1 MTTDMERELR
11 ELFRDKAGEAPVSTL
26 GTSGAAPQ
34 QVLRRGRRRQVGTVL
49 GSILVAATLAVG
61 SFAGLR
67 SLIRSD
73 QDPFRA
79 GHEYE
84 VFERTATVE
93 AFTITSP
100 SDWFLVNQWPLSML
114 IAVEGSSGVSS
125 PCPADVADTCQ
136 TSNDQTSSPIPLPH
150 GLPMLQ
156 LSNVDLGLTTNAC
169 ADGLPAGAAALYVAL
184 DAHPQ
189 VGGDAPPI
197 QEFPSGNGLPS
208 EGDGAC
214 GPGRYAHFKVNGEPL
229 FAWIGIG
236 SGVSDEDRDT
246 VENSYETMSAIPDW
260 EHAPPKETTPAYV
273 IAGGSADNGDP
284 WRLELRPGEQSPELS
299 LEGVDLSFVGV
310 DPRIDHDPVDPAIPI
325 EICCGWTD
333 GGDTVLVDVT
343 FGFVRKDAT
352 GVELQVAESDELTG
366 QILPGMIVPIPPT
379 LGSFGSDLFFIPGT
393 AGLAGQVVPLGIDGS
408 TEPSVAT
415 DRAGE
420 VRLNGALLGQNWGAR
435 FTGAFA
441 DESACIRVT
450 IDEAYEPLC
459 IKRLETSLA
468 GTQPSMHLWVTDDL
482 ALFAG
487 SVPWPVV
494 DIRFTSDDGTTRPM
508 ELQCTGGPAG
518 WTDPDK
524 KVCAIALPPEG
535 SGTFEYLDGD
545 GAVLFEEGNGWA
557 SATAEAP
564 SPVEPVHGGTY
575 WAVYPWVGD
584 AGSRE
589 ADDVSAWLLQE
600 FGIEAFPGDL
610 ACDQGAAETLGTD
623 AEQGIGVYFETDDE
637 ANAFALQAGLLDHT
651 RRVIAHVTTY
661 CLD

>member
-1 MTTDMERELR
+1 MTTDIERELR
-11 ELFRDKAGEAPVSTL
+11 ELFRDKAGEAPASTL
-26 GTSGAAPQ
+26 GTSGGPPPR
-34 QVLRRGRRRQVGTVL
+34 VLRRGRRRQVATVL
-49 GSILVAATLAVG
+49 GSAMVAITLAVA

-67 SLIRSD
+67 SLLRSD
-73 QDPFRA
+73 TDPFQTGR
-79 GHEYE
+79 YE
-84 VFERTATVE
+84 VFERTATIE
-93 AFTITSP
+93 AFTVTSP
-100 SDWFLVNQWPLSML
+100 SDWYLVNQWPLSML

-125 PCPADVADTCQ
+125 PCPADLTDTCQ
-136 TSNDQTSSPIPLPH
+136 TSDDQTSSPIPVPH

-197 QEFPSGNGLPS
+197 QEFPPGNGLPP

-236 SGVSDEDRDT
+236 SGVSDEDRET
-246 VENSYETMSAIPDW
+246 VENSYEMMSAIPDW
-260 EHAPPKETTPAYV
+260 ELAPPTETTPAYV
-273 IAGGSADNGDP
+273 IAGSADAGED
-284 WRLELRPGEQSPELS
+284 WRLELRSGDTN
-299 LEGVDLSFVGV
+299 VDLSLVGGTRPHSIGAFTV
-310 DPRIDHDPVDPAIPI
+310 PAVPVEWTGTDPIFGAIA
-325 EICCGWTD
+325 
-333 GGDTVLVDVT
+333 
-343 FGFVRKDAT
+343 KAAT
-352 GVELQVAESDELTG
+352 GVEFR
-366 QILPGMIVPIPPT
+366 PGMENVDFDLGWSPVRGTIVPVPPN
-379 LGSFGSDLFFIPGT
+379 LGSFAFDLFFIAPP
-393 AGLAGQVVPLGIDGS
+393 AGNELGGRVIALGLDVPSD
-408 TEPSVAT
+408 EPPVAT

-450 IDEAYEPLC
+450 IDEPNEPLC
-459 IKRLETSLA
+459 IEQLETSLA
-468 GTQPSMHLWVTDDL
+468 GTQPSMHLWVTDEL

-487 SVPWPVV
+487 SVPWQVV
-494 DIRFTSDDGTTRPM
+494 DIRFTSDDGTIRPM

-535 SGTFEYLDGD
+535 SGTFEYVDTD

-557 SATAEAP
+557 GPTAEAP

-584 AGSRE
+584 AGSPE
-589 ADDVSAWLLQE
+589 ADDVSAQLLAE
-600 FGIEAFPGDL
+600 FGIETFPGDL
-610 ACDQGAAETLGTD
+610 SCDDGAAETLGTD
-623 AEQGIGVYFETDDE
+623 APQGIAVYFETEDE
-637 ANAFALQAGLLDHT
+637 ANAFADQAGLLGHEADP
-651 RRVIAHVTTY
+651 VIAQVTTY

>member
-1 MTTDMERELR
+1 MTTDIERELR

-49 GSILVAATLAVG
+49 ASVLVAVALGVG

-100 SDWFLVNQWPLSML
+100 SDWFLVNEWPRSLH
-114 IAVEGSSGVSS
+114 IAVGSGSASKECTVGVE
-125 PCPADVADTCQ
+125 PPVCTGDDETYVE
-136 TSNDQTSSPIPLPH
+136 PLPS
-150 GLPMLQ
+150 GLPMFQ
-156 LSNVDLGLTTNAC
+156 LSNTDMGLSTDACGTDLA
-169 ADGLPAGAAALYVAL
+169 AGAAVLYVAL
-184 DAHPQ
+184 DYQRSIEGIADPTL
-189 VGGDAPPI
+189 GPWPGDAT
-197 QEFPSGNGLPS
+197 EENG
-208 EGDGAC
+208 GC
-214 GPGRYAHFKVNGEPL
+214 GPGSYTRFTVNGEPF
-229 FAWIGIG
+229 FAWIGFG
-236 SGVSDEDRDT
+236 EGASEDDRST
-246 VENSYETMSAIPDW
+246 LLATYESLAVDDGW
-260 EHAPPKETTPAYV
+260 EPGRPGQVTPAYV
-273 IAGGSADNGDP
+273 IAGGTADDGGP
-284 WRLELRPGEQSPELS
+284 WRLELRLGERSPELS
-299 LEGVDLSFVGV
+299 LEGVDASFVGV

-325 EICCGWTD
+325 EICCGWTE
-333 GGDTVLVDVT
+333 GTGDTVLVDVT

-352 GVELQVAESDELTG
+352 GVELQVVESDELTG
-366 QILPGMIVPIPPT
+366 QTLPGTVVPIPPS

-408 TEPSVAT
+408 AEPSVAT

-441 DESACIRVT
+441 DGSACIRVT
-450 IDEAYEPLC
+450 IDEPDEPLC
-459 IKRLETSLA
+459 ITQLETSLA
-468 GTQPSMHLWVTDDL
+468 GTQPSMHLWVTGEL

-487 SVPWPVV
+487 SVPWQVV
-494 DIRFTSDDGTTRPM
+494 DIRFTSDDGTMRPM
-508 ELQCTGGPAG
+508 ALQCTDGPAG

-535 SGTFEYLDGD
+535 SGTFEYLDREGV
-545 GAVLFEEGNGWA
+545 VLFEEGNGWA

-575 WAVYPWVGD
+575 WAVYPWVGA
-584 AGSRE
+584 AGSPE
-589 ADDVSAWLLQE
+589 ADDVSAQLLAD
-600 FGIEAFPGDL
+600 FGIEASAGDL
-610 ACDQGAAETLGTD
+610 SCDDGAAKALGTD
-623 AEQGIGVYFETDDE
+623 APQGIAVYFETENE
-637 ANAFALQAGLLDHT
+637 ANAFANQAGLLGHEADP
-651 RRVIAHVTTY
+651 VIARVTTY